1 MDSDYVNQVRLLLSV
16 FLDIAGED
24 VFARKGGTEIN
35 LFYRNTPRLSVDID
49 LTYLPMP
56 SRDAA
61 LKNIDETL
69 ERIVALIKARNP
81 VLAARRIL
89 GGGAGKTNAAV
100 SDGHS
105 EIKNETSP
113 VMRGTVAKPTTM
125 TASDAVIERF
135 GFVEA
140 NVVSFEGLYENTI
153 KTGGQESS
161 RSLS

>member
-1 MDSDYVNQVRLLLSV
+1 MDSDYVNQVRLLISVLS
-16 FLDIAGED
+16 DIAGED
-24 VFARKGGTEIN
+24 VFALKGGTAIN
-35 LFYRNTPRLSVDID
+35 LFYRNMQRQSVDIN
-49 LTYLPMP
+49 LTYLPML

-69 ERIVALIKARNP
+69 ERTVVSIKARNP
-81 VLAARRIL
+81 ALAARRIL
-89 GGGAGKTNAAV
+89 GGAGKTNAAV
-100 SDGHS
+100 NDGHS

-140 NVVSFEGLYENTI
+140 NVVLFEGLYENTI
-153 KTGGQESS
+153 KTGGHESS